1 MGTSPEAIG
10 ITATL
15 FLPVL
20 SVAARSVFLQPY
32 SERSSDVWLKYCQAN
47 HVLRLLVV
55 LLWCA
60 FWEFRPFN
68 NLPPSPFWVAPIIA
82 VFVAQ
87 TSVRIISRRIL
98 ERRWSSSDIAR
109 LAFWSTVSPSIA
121 LLMTASGFH
130 SLLDREFVGLLWF
143 PMAGAAAFIGMLRL
157 QSAQGM
163 KPRRVKSGTLL
174 NRTLHLARRVGVRI
188 DRVFIIPAGRGQLTN
203 AFSVRGGVGL
213 TDNFGEYLSGVE
225 LDSVIAHEL
234 GHAEGR
240 HTLKEFTAVMLVVLF
255 FSVLSFGIPS
265 AGQVLRAGYVLFA
278 LLTILLFYYHVSRKF
293 EYECDRKAVEYTNS
307 PEGLIR
313 GLAALYEKTGAP
325 IACARVVELFMT
337 HPSLIHRVEAV
348 AQRAKIS
355 RAQLF
360 QLLPQLVDV
369 KPKTTAAAP

>member
-121 LLMTASGFH
+121 LLMPRADSILCSIENLWAFCGSRWPGRRLLLECCAS
-130 SLLDREFVGLLWF
+130 SLL
-143 PMAGAAAFIGMLRL
+143 
-157 QSAQGM
+157 
-163 KPRRVKSGTLL
+163 
-174 NRTLHLARRVGVRI
+174 
-188 DRVFIIPAGRGQLTN
+188 
-203 AFSVRGGVGL
+203 
-213 TDNFGEYLSGVE
+213 
-225 LDSVIAHEL
+225 
-234 GHAEGR
+234 
-240 HTLKEFTAVMLVVLF
+240 
-255 FSVLSFGIPS
+255 
-265 AGQVLRAGYVLFA
+265 
-278 LLTILLFYYHVSRKF
+278 
-293 EYECDRKAVEYTNS
+293 KA
-307 PEGLIR
+307 
-313 GLAALYEKTGAP
+313 
-325 IACARVVELFMT
+325 
-337 HPSLIHRVEAV
+337 
-348 AQRAKIS
+348 
-355 RAQLF
+355 
-360 QLLPQLVDV
+360 
-369 KPKTTAAAP
+369 